1 MGKFMKIYVQ
11 VKVNRKKE
19 GVEKKEDGSLLVWTK
34 EPAQEGRA
42 NEDVIRQVASY
53 YNIPKS
59 SVELLIG
66 HKNKI
71 KVFEVGN

>member
-1 MGKFMKIYVQ
+1 MKIYVQ

-19 GVEKKEDGSLLVWTK
+19 GIEKKENGSFVVWTK

-42 NEDVIRQVASY
+42 NEDVTKQLALY
-53 YNIPKS
+53 FQIPKS
-59 SVELLIG
+59 AVDLVLG

-71 KVFEVGN
+71 KVFEIKN